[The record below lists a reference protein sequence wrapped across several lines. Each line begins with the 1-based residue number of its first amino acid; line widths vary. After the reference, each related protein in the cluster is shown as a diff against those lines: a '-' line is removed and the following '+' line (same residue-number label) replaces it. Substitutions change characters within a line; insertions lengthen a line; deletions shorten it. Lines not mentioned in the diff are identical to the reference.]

1 MVFAHHRAF
10 RTVRLLRGVSHRS
23 EASRG
28 GVMNKEDTQ
37 QTDELQPQEDER
49 SWNDWESDIIEYEQQ
64 EEY

>member
-1 MVFAHHRAF
+1 
-10 RTVRLLRGVSHRS
+10 
-23 EASRG
+23 
-28 GVMNKEDTQ
+28 MNKEDTQ